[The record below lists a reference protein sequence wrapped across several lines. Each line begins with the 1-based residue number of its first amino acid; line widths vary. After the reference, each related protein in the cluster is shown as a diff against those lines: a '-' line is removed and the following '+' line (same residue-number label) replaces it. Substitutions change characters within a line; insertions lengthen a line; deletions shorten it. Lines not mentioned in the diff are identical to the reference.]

1 MTTRLEKLHEML
13 AQDPQNAF
21 LRYAL
26 AQELANQSRLEEAAA
41 EFARLIEGHPDY
53 CYAYF
58 HGGRTLEKLG
68 RSREARELYSRGIQA
83 AIGKGDEKARSE
95 LEAALESSEP
105 GNTE

>member
-1 MTTRLEKLHEML
+1 MSTRFEKLQELL

-26 AQELANQSRLEEAAA
+26 AQELFNQSRLEEAAG
-41 EFARLIEGHPDY
+41 EFARLVETHPDY

-68 RSREARELYSRGIQA
+68 RSQEARELYRRGIQA

-95 LEAALESSEP
+95 LEAALENCERE
-105 GNTE
+105 NTE